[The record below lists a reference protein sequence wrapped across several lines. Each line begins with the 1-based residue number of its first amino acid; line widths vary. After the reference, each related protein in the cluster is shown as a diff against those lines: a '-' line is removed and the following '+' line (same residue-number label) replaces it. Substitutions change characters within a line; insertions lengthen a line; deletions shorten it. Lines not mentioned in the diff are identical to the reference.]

1 MKVFFDTSVLVAA
14 VLEDHPHHQRSFA
27 VFTDAKRGAACC
39 AAHSLAE
46 MYSTLTRLPG
56 KDRLR
61 GDEALWALD
70 SVEERME
77 VVHLSAREYRLAIN
91 EAAGS
96 GVVGGRIY
104 DALLAECAL
113 KARATRIL
121 AWNIAHFQSLR
132 PEISAKVQT
141 P

>member
-27 VFTDAKRGAACC
+27 VFTEAERGVACC

-46 MYSTLTRLPG
+46 MYSTLTRLPS

-77 VVHLSAREYRLAIN
+77 VVYLSAREYRLAIN

-121 AWNIAHFQSLR
+121 TWNIAHFQSLR
-132 PEISAKVQT
+132 PEIAAKVRT